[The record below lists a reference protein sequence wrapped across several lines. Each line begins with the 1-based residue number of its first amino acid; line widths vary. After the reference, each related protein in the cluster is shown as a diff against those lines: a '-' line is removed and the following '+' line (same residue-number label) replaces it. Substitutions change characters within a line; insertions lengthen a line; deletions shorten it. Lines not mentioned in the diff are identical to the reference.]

1 MKSFGFNTTF
11 KLVKKKGVRDKMG
24 NVLTPRGFLLYGG
37 IILLVLGVGGMTF
50 LGPTP
55 EASALGDF
63 FWLDGGEN
71 LVHTLLGVVA
81 LGAYYMLKDEVMTK
95 YLVLLVGVLAAVA
108 TVWGLLYG
116 SSPIPNA
123 AITNL
128 ENPSDTVLHLVV
140 AVWAFYVGLMGKKTA
155 A

>member
-1 MKSFGFNTTF
+1 MTKT
-11 KLVKKKGVRDKMG
+11 KGVRKNMG

-55 EASALGDF
+55 QASALGEF

-71 LVHTLLGVVA
+71 LAHTLLGVVA
-81 LGAYYMLKDEVMTK
+81 LGAYYMLKDEAMIK
-95 YLVLLVGVLAAVA
+95 YLVLFVGVLAAVA
-108 TVWGLLYG
+108 TVWSLLYG
-116 SSPIPNA
+116 SSTVPNA
-123 AITNL
+123 SITNL

-140 AVWAFYVGLMGKKTA
+140 AVWALYVALMGGKKEPTL
-155 A
+155 